1 MVLKMDQ
8 MQYFKSQEDF
18 EDIDQTLLF
27 NNANVLKLYARVG
40 QLALETI
47 EAKRKH
53 RLVFFI
59 SVVFYSNGFLLLVST

>member
-1 MVLKMDQ
+1 MDQ

-18 EDIDQTLLF
+18 EDIQNTLLF
-27 NNANVLKLYARVG
+27 NNANVLKLYSRVG

-53 RLVFFI
+53 RFVHYN
-59 SVVFYSNGFLLLVST
+59 SVVLKIAKDEL